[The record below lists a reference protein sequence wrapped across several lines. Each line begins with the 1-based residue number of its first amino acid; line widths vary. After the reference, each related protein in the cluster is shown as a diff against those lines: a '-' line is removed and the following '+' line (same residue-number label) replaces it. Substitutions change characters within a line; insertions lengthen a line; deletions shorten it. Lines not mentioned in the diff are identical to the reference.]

1 MLILV
6 NNSMAVVCR
15 PAVLSTCLHL
25 AYLII
30 QIVFRGGGG
39 YSGVKKIG
47 MTVGNPRNYPKNT
60 KAQKFAHPKTYPWSK
75 TNPKNTNKREFI

>member
-30 QIVFRGGGG
+30 QIVFRGGGRVLWG
-39 YSGVKKIG
+39 KEDRDDRRKS
-47 MTVGNPRNYPKNT
+47 
-60 KAQKFAHPKTYPWSK
+60 
-75 TNPKNTNKREFI
+75 